1 MKYLKPK
8 LYLRSQNITNALCIS
23 GSGASSDSS
32 WSCNTGD
39 GVKANE
45 QCTFGQVAEGF
56 SGTDY
61 ACNTVGYHAGDNMDP
76 ASASCKTGQKPGLDN
91 DYCGVGS

>member
-8 LYLRSQNITNALCIS
+8 LYLRSQNISNALCIS

-56 SGTDY
+56 KGTDN
-61 ACNTVGYHAGDNMDP
+61 ACNPGTHAGTNMAAKSKSCATGDNADL
-76 ASASCKTGQKPGLDN
+76 LDN
-91 DYCGVGS
+91 YCEIGT